1 MKGGIKMEFTE
12 NDLTTIKA
20 ALLAYDLQLI
30 KKIADDNF
38 DTTIKRHDKKKFF
51 KHILDIIWLWIIL
64 FHFF

>member
-38 DTTIKRHDKKKFF
+38 DTTIKEMDKVEALYNKIITNKFDNIF
-51 KHILDIIWLWIIL
+51 L
-64 FHFF
+64 

>member
-1 MKGGIKMEFTE
+1 MEFTE

-38 DTTIKRHDKKKFF
+38 DTTIKEMDKVEALYNKIITNKFDNIF
-51 KHILDIIWLWIIL
+51 L
-64 FHFF
+64 

>member
-38 DTTIKRHDKKKFF
+38 DTTIKEMDKVEVLYNKIITNKFDNIF
-51 KHILDIIWLWIIL
+51 L
-64 FHFF
+64 